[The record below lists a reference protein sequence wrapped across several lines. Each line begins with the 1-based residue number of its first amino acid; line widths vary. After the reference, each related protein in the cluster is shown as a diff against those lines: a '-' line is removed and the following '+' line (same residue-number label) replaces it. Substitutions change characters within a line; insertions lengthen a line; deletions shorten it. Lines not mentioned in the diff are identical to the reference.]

1 MNTDILIG
9 AIAGDII
16 GSYYEFVP
24 IKSIDFPL
32 FNGSSSHF
40 TDDTIMTI
48 ANADWL
54 LTGDSLLGIMQD
66 YGNRYH
72 SSYGSMFYE
81 WLRADN
87 PQPYNSWG
95 NGSAMRVSPIGWAFN
110 TLEETLEAA
119 KLSAEVTHNHPEGIK
134 GAVVTAVCIWMAR
147 HGKTKEDIF
156 QYVLEQYPAEKYEY
170 SIAVPLD
177 KLEKI
182 YQWNETC
189 MGSVPAAMR
198 CFYESDSYESFLRN
212 VFRLKCDSD
221 ILAAIG
227 GAVAEEYY
235 GWTGFYNEDELLKK
249 YLDANLY
256 NLVKL

>member
-1 MNTDILIG
+1 M
-9 AIAGDII
+9 
-16 GSYYEFVP
+16 Y
-24 IKSIDFPL
+24 
-32 FNGSSSHF
+32 
-40 TDDTIMTI
+40 
-48 ANADWL
+48 
-54 LTGDSLLGIMQD
+54 
-66 YGNRYH
+66 
-72 SSYGSMFYE
+72 
-81 WLRADN
+81 
-87 PQPYNSWG
+87 
-95 NGSAMRVSPIGWAFN
+95 
-110 TLEETLEAA
+110 
-119 KLSAEVTHNHPEGIK
+119 
-134 GAVVTAVCIWMAR
+134 
-147 HGKTKEDIF
+147 
-156 QYVLEQYPAEKYEY
+156 KYEY

>member
-1 MNTDILIG
+1 
-9 AIAGDII
+9 
-16 GSYYEFVP
+16 
-24 IKSIDFPL
+24 
-32 FNGSSSHF
+32 
-40 TDDTIMTI
+40 
-48 ANADWL
+48 
-54 LTGDSLLGIMQD
+54 
-66 YGNRYH
+66 
-72 SSYGSMFYE
+72 
-81 WLRADN
+81 
-87 PQPYNSWG
+87 
-95 NGSAMRVSPIGWAFN
+95 MRVSAAGFAANSI
-110 TLEETLEAA
+110 EEAK
-119 KLSAEVTHNHPEGIK
+119 KLSRLVTEVSHNHPEGIK

>member
-1 MNTDILIG
+1 MKGEKLMAVIG
-9 AIAGDII
+9 AVLGDIAGSQFEFNRPENLDYKHCELFTNRC
-16 GSYYEFVP
+16 SY
-24 IKSIDFPL
+24 
-32 FNGSSSHF
+32 
-40 TDDTIMTI
+40 TDDTIMTLAVKKAI
-48 ANADWL
+48 LENADF
-54 LTGDSLLGIMQD
+54 TKTMREIGQPYPYSG
-66 YGNRYH
+66 YGGR
-72 SSYGSMFYE
+72 FYE
-81 WLRADN
+81 WMYGEN
-87 PQPYNSWG
+87 PKPYNSFG
-95 NGSAMRVSPIGWAFN
+95 NGSAMRVSFVGEHFDA
-110 TLEETLEAA
+110 LEDVI
-119 KLSAEVTHNHPEGIK
+119 S
-134 GAVVTAVCIWMAR
+134 M
-147 HGKTKEDIF
+147 
-156 QYVLEQYPAEKYEY
+156 AEKYEY

-221 ILAAIG
+221 TLAAIG

-235 GWTGFYNEDELLKK
+235 GWTEFYNEDELLKK

>member
-1 MNTDILIG
+1 MKVAKLMAVIG
-9 AIAGDII
+9 AILGDIA
-16 GSYYEFVP
+16 GSQFEFNRP
-24 IKSIDFPL
+24 ENYKHCEL
-32 FNGSSSHF
+32 FTNRCSY
-40 TDDTIMTI
+40 TDDMIMTLAVKKAI
-48 ANADWL
+48 LADADF
-54 LTGDSLLGIMQD
+54 TKTMREVGQPYPYSG
-66 YGNRYH
+66 YGGR
-72 SSYGSMFYE
+72 FYE
-81 WLRADN
+81 WMYGEN
-87 PQPYNSWG
+87 PKPYNSFG
-95 NGSAMRVSPIGWAFN
+95 NGSAMRVSFVGEHFDA
-110 TLEETLEAA
+110 L
-119 KLSAEVTHNHPEGIK
+119 
-134 GAVVTAVCIWMAR
+134 
-147 HGKTKEDIF
+147 D
-156 QYVLEQYPAEKYEY
+156 EY